1 MKDAFRIAKDVADRT
16 RKKQT
21 EGYNLKARGARIDI
35 RDRVLV
41 KSLAFKGKHKI
52 IDR

>member
-35 RDRVLV
+35 GDRVLV
-41 KSLAFKGKHKI
+41 KILAFKGKHKI
-52 IDR
+52 MDR